1 MKLQMT
7 EVQKAYLLGRNETF
21 DGKTGTHMYLE
32 MSYKGSIKQF
42 ELAFNYLI
50 EKQPMLRAKVE
61 SFGYFEILPE
71 YSYEIE
77 VTECSTDNIEE
88 VKSQKRQNLSQKLY
102 RRDDFP
108 FYTIEALSINES
120 EYENIILFSID
131 LLIADGM
138 NLFYLF
144 DCLNKL
150 LNNELDNGF
159 YLEDRTV
166 ELMEI
171 NEAYLK
177 EKVSNRYLKDKVT

>member
-77 VTECSTDNIEE
+77 VTE
-88 VKSQKRQNLSQKLY
+88 
-102 RRDDFP
+102 
-108 FYTIEALSINES
+108 
-120 EYENIILFSID
+120 
-131 LLIADGM
+131 
-138 NLFYLF
+138 
-144 DCLNKL
+144 
-150 LNNELDNGF
+150 
-159 YLEDRTV
+159 
-166 ELMEI
+166 
-171 NEAYLK
+171 
-177 EKVSNRYLKDKVT
+177 